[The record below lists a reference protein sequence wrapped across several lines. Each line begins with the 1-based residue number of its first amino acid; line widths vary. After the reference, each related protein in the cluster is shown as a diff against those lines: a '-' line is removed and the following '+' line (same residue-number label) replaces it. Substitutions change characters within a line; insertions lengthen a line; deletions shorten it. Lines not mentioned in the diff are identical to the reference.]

1 MDDGDRYTVTVV
13 TSSEKRAGAPFRE
26 QLTART
32 VTLAASGTLFVDGRT
47 DGKVRAR
54 TFQPDSWVRF
64 EVRRIRMEGAPSPTL
79 SSHSAGSSVG

>member
-1 MDDGDRYTVTVV
+1 MDDGDRYAVTVV
-13 TSSEKRAGAPFRE
+13 TSSKERAGAPFRE

-54 TFQPDSWVRF
+54 TFQPDSSITSSSGPV
-64 EVRRIRMEGAPSPTL
+64 VAHGLSTKRMRLAPARL
-79 SSHSAGSSVG
+79 R

>member
-1 MDDGDRYTVTVV
+1 MDDGDQYSVTVV
-13 TSSEKRAGAPFRE
+13 SSSKGRSGAPFRE

-64 EVRRIRMEGAPSPTL
+64 EVKRIRMEGVESYP
-79 SSHSAGSSVG
+79 